1 MFSTKMLA
9 CYNMA
14 PVNGLPNMLK
24 LQGFAVKLG
33 SFLSLSSESAIFF
46 ISEKLFGSQS
56 RSVTVWTILDLFQ
69 LAMREERY
77 LLKLRQPKGF
87 QRLV

>member
-1 MFSTKMLA
+1 MVS
-9 CYNMA
+9 
-14 PVNGLPNMLK
+14 LK
-24 LQGFAVKLG
+24 VQDFEVKLR
-33 SFLSLSSESAIFF
+33 SFLNLNSESAIFF
-46 ISEKLFGSQS
+46 ISEELFGSQS